1 MPHHN
6 VVRLPDARVRWQIV
20 DVRDFWHSIRENIG
34 GTSLKRPGT
43 GGVAICSG
51 TDRAISFTNDDRN
64 GFMMT
69 RVLLRT
75 VLGAATAAISAACAP
90 PAPIAPT
97 PAPAPAPAPAP
108 PLVIE
113 RAPLPPSNPVLPP
126 VPHVTGPLEIKVIY
140 PAANQTIQSK
150 DSNFIFGSVGNGD
163 AALIIN
169 GVSAPVWPNGAFMAW
184 LANPPASAPQ
194 YELIAAAG
202 PDTVRLTHPVRVLPP
217 RPAPVTGP
225 TDTTQKALRLPA
237 QFYATL
243 IGPTTAPSDTDRVV
257 TGYATS
263 GGIERWFLFPGT
275 VVKVVALTAD
285 SAYVELDS
293 TRTIAIERKDLQMT
307 TVARRAGD
315 LRVVAASEW
324 VDFVIPVSEKPA
336 HLIEEDSTGTSKAI
350 TLTLYATAGTARPPI
365 PVTAPN
371 SYVTSYTVA
380 QSGPSL
386 RYTFNLKGP
395 VYGYQPL
402 WENGA
407 FVFRI
412 RRPPAIDPV
421 DPLRGLTIT
430 VDAGHPPAGATGP
443 TGLKE
448 PEVTLPVAKRI
459 QALLQGRGVNVLMT
473 RVTDSAVDLN
483 LRPAM
488 ARRANAQALVS
499 IHLNAVPDGVNPF
512 RAQGTATYYYHPHSR
527 ILAEATQRAL
537 VTELG
542 LPDNGVHRANFAL
555 VRPTWMPAILTEGAF
570 IIMPDQEAALRTED
584 YQQRYARAVVA
595 GLERYFR
602 SLATITR

>member
-1 MPHHN
+1 MITR
-6 VVRLPDARVRWQIV
+6 VVLRTA
-20 DVRDFWHSIRENIG
+20 FA
-34 GTSLKRPGT
+34 GTAL
-43 GGVAICSG
+43 GVA
-51 TDRAISFTNDDRN
+51 
-64 GFMMT
+64 
-69 RVLLRT
+69 
-75 VLGAATAAISAACAP
+75 AACVSTGP
-90 PAPIAPT
+90 TVPA
-97 PAPAPAPAPAP
+97 APAPTPAP

-113 RAPLPPSNPVLPP
+113 PAPLPPSNPVLPP

-140 PAANQTIQSK
+140 PTANQTIQSK

-202 PDTVRLTHPVRVLPP
+202 PDTVRLTHPVKLLPP
-217 RPAPVTGP
+217 PPAPATGP
-225 TDTTQKALRLPA
+225 LDTTQKTLRLPA
-237 QFYATL
+237 PLYATL
-243 IGPTTAPSDTDRVV
+243 IGPATAPSDTDRVV
-257 TGYATS
+257 TGYAPS
-263 GGIERWFLFPGT
+263 GGIERWFLLPGT

-285 SAYVELDS
+285 SAYAELDS
-293 TRTIAIERKDLQMT
+293 TRTIAMERKDLQMLSPIPGDPAKPGPT
-307 TVARRAGD
+307 KPDSAKPDSTKPDSTKPGSAKPDSVTPVSAVPAPTLARRASD
-315 LRVVAASEW
+315 LRVVVASEW

-336 HLIEEDSTGTSKAI
+336 HLIEEDSTGTSTAI
-350 TLTLYATAGTARPPI
+350 TLTLYATAGTARPPTA
-365 PVTAPN
+365 VVAPN

-402 WENGA
+402 WENGS

-421 DPLRGLTIT
+421 DPLRGLTIA

-448 PEVTLPVAKRI
+448 AEVTLPVAKRI
-459 QALLQGRGVNVLMT
+459 QALLQARGVNVFMT

-483 LRPAM
+483 VRPAM

-527 ILAEATQRAL
+527 ILAEGAQRAL
-537 VTELG
+537 VAELG

-584 YQQRYARAVVA
+584 YQQRYARAIVA
-595 GLERYFR
+595 SMESYFR
-602 SLATITR
+602 SLAAITR

>member
-1 MPHHN
+1 
-6 VVRLPDARVRWQIV
+6 
-20 DVRDFWHSIRENIG
+20 
-34 GTSLKRPGT
+34 
-43 GGVAICSG
+43 
-51 TDRAISFTNDDRN
+51 
-64 GFMMT
+64 
-69 RVLLRT
+69 
-75 VLGAATAAISAACAP
+75 
-90 PAPIAPT
+90 
-97 PAPAPAPAPAP
+97 
-108 PLVIE
+108 VIE
-113 RAPLPPSNPVLPP
+113 PAPLPSANPVLPP
-126 VPHVTGPLEIKVIY
+126 VPHVAGPLAIKVIY
-140 PAANQTIQSK
+140 PTANQTIQSK

-163 AALIIN
+163 AALMIN
-169 GVSAPVWPNGAFMAW
+169 GVPAPVWPNGAFMAW

-194 YELIAAAG
+194 YELIAATG
-202 PDTVRLTHPVRVLPP
+202 KDTVRLTHPVKLLPSM
-217 RPAPVTGP
+217 PAPVP
-225 TDTTQKALRLPA
+225 APADTTHKTLRLPA
-237 QFYATL
+237 PLYASL
-243 IGPTTAPSDTDRVV
+243 VGPPTAPSDTDRVV
-257 TGYATS
+257 TGYAPS
-263 GGIERWFLFPGT
+263 GGIERWFLFPAT

-293 TRTIAIERKDLQMT
+293 TRTIAIERKDLQMPT
-307 TVARRAGD
+307 PIPGDPAKADSAKSDSASAKPDSTNAVVVKPDSVKPDSVKLVPTVPPPPAAHRAGD
-315 LRVVAASEW
+315 LRVVPATEW
-324 VDFVIPVSEKPA
+324 VDFAVSVSEKPA
-336 HLIEEDSTGTSKAI
+336 HLIEEDSTGTSPVL
-350 TLTLYATAGTARPPI
+350 TLTLYATAGTTGAPT
-365 PVTAPN
+365 PVTAPD

-380 QSGPSL
+380 QAGPSL

-407 FVFRI
+407 FVLRI

-421 DPLRGLTIT
+421 DPLRGLTIA

-448 PEVTLPVAKRI
+448 ADVTLPVAKRI
-459 QALLQGRGVNVLMT
+459 QALLQARGVNVFMT

-499 IHLNAVPDGVNPF
+499 IHLNAVPDGINPF
-512 RAQGTATYYYHPHSR
+512 RAQGTGTYYYHPHSR
-527 ILAEATQRAL
+527 ILAEGAQRAL
-537 VTELG
+537 VAELG

-595 GLERYFR
+595 GLESYFR